1 MLLFYGIDLD
11 YSRCGDIDLRVYAVD
26 KSLYDIINEYA
37 DYAYMYRKCKCM
49 VINDHKI
56 VFYRRYSDLNNIDT
70 SNSQATGLQLGVT
83 DDSRDIEPATSGIQG
98 ADGNKYKITKSGSI
112 EIDDYQYGA
121 ENKIEQNSSTVV
133 AIRYENI
140 IKYRRA
146 KKTVKIECYGL
157 PNVRKGKCFIID
169 YGKFEYEG
177 YGLSKQKLTYMC
189 TELNTKYDLS
199 SNGWTQEITAICT
212 EDPDKPIVEDVIIT
226 DELEPELKPT
236 VSPEVAPDPQNK
248 LGRYDPNYKYRDFW
262 NKYVTQDTYELAK
275 KGTYAVPGAP
285 LYINAL
291 DYAVSLYND
300 EPPAWIRGL
309 DNTINNAKNVY
320 NKYKW

>member
-11 YSRCGDIDLRVYAVD
+11 YSRCGDINLRVYAVD
-26 KSLYDIINEYA
+26 KPLYDIINEYA

-56 VFYRRYSDLNNIDT
+56 VFYRRYSDLNNIDK
-70 SNSQATGLQLGVT
+70 SNSQAAGLQLSAT
-83 DDSRDIEPATSGIQG
+83 DVSRDIEPTISGIQDT
-98 ADGNKYKITKSGSI
+98 DGTKYKITKSGSI

-121 ENKIEQNSSTVV
+121 ENRLEQNSSTVV
-133 AIRYENI
+133 AIKYENI

-189 TELNTKYDLS
+189 TELKTKYDLS

-212 EDPDKPIVEDVIIT
+212 EDPDKPIVEETFVT
-226 DELEPELKPT
+226 EELEPELKPD
-236 VSPEVAPDPQNK
+236 VSPEVAPDPENK
-248 LGRYDPNYKYRDFW
+248 LGKYDPNYKYRDYW
-262 NKYVTQDTYELAK
+262 NKTTPHEKITVANQ
-275 KGTYAVPGAP
+275 
-285 LYINAL
+285 YIGRERKI
-291 DYAVSLYND
+291 S
-300 EPPAWIRGL
+300 W
-309 DNTINNAKNVY
+309 
-320 NKYKW
+320 